1 MMKHTI
7 RFMVAAVVLCNVA
20 FAQSVDEGRKFFYYE
35 KYNSAK
41 ETLEKALAAK
51 PDDVDAAYWLG
62 QTLIELND
70 IAGAAKVYQ
79 TALQAKGSDP
89 LLLVGMGHVELLEH
103 KGNDAR
109 QRFETAIS
117 LTKGKDVNIL
127 NAVGR
132 ANADAPDGD
141 AKYAIEKLK
150 QATEVRRFKEPFVY
164 INMGDAYRKLLDG
177 GAAVTAYQN
186 ALSLDPKLAEAEYK
200 IGKIYVTQ
208 GQEQAGIFLKH
219 YEEAITLDPA
229 YAPAYYDLYTYW
241 YSRDVNKARDYFGK
255 YKANTDFT
263 PSVEAEEI
271 SLVYA
276 SGDFKGAIDRADE
289 KLQKEGD
296 NASAKLYRVK
306 AYAYD
311 KLGDSLNAL
320 QNMELFFS
328 KADSSLFLPDNFVKM
343 AEISAKF
350 PDKLEQADSYFDKA
364 IQMDTVI
371 KERVAFATAA
381 SNMYKKIDNRAK
393 SADWLTRILTI
404 DTGYGKL
411 DLYYAGWENFYGEQ
425 YQTADSVF
433 NLYKQKYPDDM
444 QGYYGGF
451 RTKWMADTS
460 ALASGIPSVAPVE
473 DANRFIEIAGVDS
486 VKYKSSLMLAY
497 GYLAGYN
504 ANTLKEYE
512 KAIYY
517 LDKMISLDPNNIDAK
532 NNRDILQKALDR
544 PQPKAG
550 TANKSSN
557 TAASPQKK

>member
-7 RFMVAAVVLCNVA
+7 RFMVAAVLLCNVA
-20 FAQSVDEGRKFFYYE
+20 FAQSVDEGKKFFYYE

-70 IAGAAKVYQ
+70 IAGARKVYQ
-79 TALQAKGSDP
+79 TALQAKGSEP
-89 LLLVGMGHVELLEH
+89 LLLIGMGHVELLEH
-103 KGNDAR
+103 KANDAR

-117 LTKGKDVNIL
+117 LTKGKDIGIL

-141 AKYAIEKLK
+141 AKYAVEKLK
-150 QATEVRRFKEPFVY
+150 QATEVRRFKEPAVY

-177 GAAVTAYQN
+177 GAAVTSYQN
-186 ALSLDPKLAEAEYK
+186 ALSLDPNLAEAEYK

-208 GQEQAGIFLKH
+208 GKEQANIFLKH
-219 YEEAITLDPA
+219 YESAVTLDPA
-229 YAPAYYDLYTYW
+229 YAPAYYDLYAYW
-241 YSRDVNKARDYFGK
+241 YSRDVNKARDYFAK

-276 SGDFKGAIDRADE
+276 SGDFKGAIAKADE
-289 KLQKEGD
+289 KLQKEGEK
-296 NASAKLYRVK
+296 ASPKLYRVK

-320 QNMELFFS
+320 QNMELFFA
-328 KADSSLFLPDNFVKM
+328 KADSSLFLPDNYVKM

-350 PDKLEQADSYFDKA
+350 PDKLDQADSYFEKA
-364 IQMDTVI
+364 IQMDTVV
-371 KERVAFATAA
+371 KNRVDFATAA
-381 SNMYKKIDNRAK
+381 SNMYKKIGNRAR
-393 SADWLTRILTI
+393 SADWLTRILSI
-404 DTGYGKL
+404 DTSYGKIEL
-411 DLYYAGWENFYGEQ
+411 FYAGWENFYGEK

-433 NLYKQKYPDDM
+433 NLYKQKYPDDV
-444 QGYYGGF
+444 QGYYGAF
-451 RTKWMADTS
+451 RTKWTVDSTMEQG
-460 ALASGIPSVAPVE
+460 LPVE
-473 DANRFIEIAGVDS
+473 DAIKFAELAATDS
-486 VKYKSSLMLAY
+486 VKYKSQLLLAY

-504 ANTLKEYE
+504 ANQLKEYE
-512 KAIYY
+512 KAIFY
-517 LDKMISLDPNNIDAK
+517 LDKMISLDPNNTDAK

-544 PQPKAG
+544 PQPKPG
-550 TANKSSN
+550 QSNKSGS
-557 TAASPQKK
+557 APAKPAKK

>member
-70 IAGAAKVYQ
+70 MAGAAKVYQ

-89 LLLVGMGHVELLEH
+89 LLLVGMGHVELLQH
-103 KGNDAR
+103 KANDAR

-117 LTKGKDVNIL
+117 LTKGKEINIL

-132 ANADAPDGD
+132 ANVDASDGD
-141 AKYAIEKLK
+141 ARYALEKLK
-150 QATEVRRFKEPFVY
+150 QATEVRRFKEPLVY

-208 GQEQAGIFLKH
+208 GQEQAAIFLKH
-219 YEEAITLDPA
+219 YEAAITLDPA
-229 YAPAYYDLYTYW
+229 YAPAYYDLYSYW
-241 YSRDVNKARDYFGK
+241 YSRDVNKARDFFAK

-276 SGDFKGAIDRADE
+276 SGDFKGAITRADE

-296 NASAKLYRVK
+296 KASAKLYRVK

-350 PDKLEQADSYFDKA
+350 PDKLEQADSYFNKA
-364 IQMDTVI
+364 IRMDTVT

-381 SNMYKKIDNRAK
+381 SNMYKKIGNRAK
-393 SADWLTRILTI
+393 SANWLTKILAI

-411 DLYYAGWENFYGEQ
+411 ELFYAGWENFYGEQ

-433 NLYKQKYPDDM
+433 SLYKQKYSDDM

-451 RTKWMADTS
+451 RTKWAVDSTMEQG
-460 ALASGIPSVAPVE
+460 LPVE
-473 DANRFIEIAGVDS
+473 DAMKFTEIAGVDS
-486 VKYKSSLMLAY
+486 IKNKSSLMLAY

-504 ANTLKEYE
+504 ANQLKEYE
-512 KAIYY
+512 KAIFY
-517 LDKMISLDPNNIDAK
+517 LNKMISLDPNNVDAK

-557 TAASPQKK
+557 TAPKPQKK

>member
-1 MMKHTI
+1 MKHTI
-7 RFMVAAVVLCNVA
+7 RFMVAAVLLCNVA
-20 FAQSVDEGRKFFYYE
+20 FAQSVDEGKKFFYYE

-70 IAGAAKVYQ
+70 IAGARKVYQ
-79 TALQAKGSDP
+79 TALQAKGSEP

-103 KGNDAR
+103 KANDAR

-117 LTKGKDVNIL
+117 LTKGKDIGIL

-141 AKYAIEKLK
+141 AKYAVEKLK
-150 QATEVRRFKEPFVY
+150 QATEVKRFKEPAVY

-177 GAAVTAYQN
+177 GAAVNSYQN

-200 IGKIYVTQ
+200 IGKIYITQ
-208 GQEQAGIFLKH
+208 GKEQANIFLKNF
-219 YEEAITLDPA
+219 ENAITLDPA
-229 YAPAYYDLYTYW
+229 YAPAYYDLYAYW
-241 YSRDVNKARDYFGK
+241 YSRDVNKARDYFAK

-276 SGDFKGAIDRADE
+276 SGDFKGAIAKADE
-289 KLQKEGD
+289 KLQKEGEK
-296 NASAKLYRVK
+296 ASPKLYRVK

-320 QNMELFFS
+320 QNMELFFA
-328 KADSSLFLPDNFVKM
+328 KADSSLFLPDNYVKM

-350 PDKLEQADSYFDKA
+350 PDKLDQADSYFDKA

-371 KERVAFATAA
+371 KERVDFATAA
-381 SNMYKKIDNRAK
+381 SNMYKKIGNRAR
-393 SADWLTRILTI
+393 SADWLTRVLSI
-404 DTGYGKL
+404 DTGYGKIEL
-411 DLYYAGWENFYGEQ
+411 FYAGWENFYGEK

-433 NLYKQKYPDDM
+433 NLYKQKYPDDV
-444 QGYYGGF
+444 QGYYGAF
-451 RTKWMADTS
+451 RTRWTVDSTMEKG
-460 ALASGIPSVAPVE
+460 LPVE
-473 DANRFIEIAGVDS
+473 DAIKFAELAATDS
-486 VKYKSSLMLAY
+486 VKYKSQLLLAY

-504 ANTLKEYE
+504 ANQLKEYE
-512 KAIYY
+512 KAIFY
-517 LDKMISLDPNNIDAK
+517 LDKMISLDPNNTDAK

-544 PQPKAG
+544 PQPKPG
-550 TANKSSN
+550 SNKSGS
-557 TAASPQKK
+557 TPAKPAKK

>member
-7 RFMVAAVVLCNVA
+7 RFMVAAVLLCNVA
-20 FAQSVDEGRKFFYYE
+20 FAQSVEEGRKFFYYE

-41 ETLEKALAAK
+41 ETLEKVLAAK
-51 PDDVDAAYWLG
+51 PDDVEAAYWLG

-70 IAGAAKVYQ
+70 IAGAKKVYQ
-79 TALQAKGSDP
+79 TALQTKGSEP

-117 LTKGKDVNIL
+117 LTKGKDVDIL
-127 NAVGR
+127 NAVGH

-186 ALSLDPKLAEAEYK
+186 ALTLNDKLAEAEYK

-208 GQEQAGIFLKH
+208 GQEQANIFLKH
-219 YEEAITLDPA
+219 YEQAIALDPA

-241 YSRDVNKARDYFGK
+241 YSRDVNKARDYFAK

-276 SGDFKGAIDRADE
+276 SGDFKGAIAKADE
-289 KLQKEGD
+289 KLQKDGEK
-296 NASAKLYRVK
+296 ASPKLYRVK

-311 KLGDSLNAL
+311 KLGDSVNAL

-328 KADSSLFLPDNFVKM
+328 KGDSTLFLPDNYVKM
-343 AEISAKF
+343 AQISAKF
-350 PDKLEQADSYFDKA
+350 PDKLDQADSYFNKA
-364 IQMDTVI
+364 IAMDTLLKNKVDYA
-371 KERVAFATAA
+371 KAA
-381 SNMYKKIDNRAK
+381 SDMYKKIQNKAK
-393 SADWLTRILTI
+393 SADWLTKILSI
-404 DTGYGKL
+404 DTGYGKTEL
-411 DLYYAGWENFYGEQ
+411 FYAGWENFYGEK

-460 ALASGIPSVAPVE
+460 GAASGILSEAPVE
-473 DANRFIEIAGVDS
+473 DANKFIEIAGLDS
-486 VKYKSSLMLAY
+486 LKNKSALILAY

-504 ANTLKEYE
+504 ANTLKDYE
-512 KAIYY
+512 KAIFY
-517 LDKMISLDPNNIDAK
+517 LDKMISLDPNNVDAK

-544 PQPKAG
+544 PQPRADSTK
-550 TANKSSN
+550 KSG
-557 TAASPQKK
+557 AAAKPSRK